1 VTENNFVN
9 ALIPFIEAKEVE
21 MVDKQVHSIL
31 FAGVGGQGILR
42 ASDIICEVIMDAGLD
57 VKKSEVHGMA
67 QRGGCVT
74 SHVRY
79 GSKVYSPLAEMGSI
93 QTLVSFE
100 KMEAL
105 RYLKF
110 LRKDAA
116 IIVNTEEIFPPAVNM
131 GDAPYPEDAIA
142 FLKDNYSNVIHFN
155 AAELAKKVGNIK
167 TANVVLL
174 GAVSNLMNIDQSIWE
189 NVIKKSFPEKLVK
202 MNLEAFQ
209 SGIAA

>member
-1 VTENNFVN
+1 MAIN
-9 ALIPFIEAKEVE
+9 EV
-21 MVDKQVHSIL
+21 KSIL

-42 ASDIICEVIMDAGLD
+42 ASDIICEVIMEAGLD

-79 GSKVYSPLAEMGSI
+79 GKKVYSPLAETGSI
-93 QTLVSFE
+93 QTLISFE

-110 LRKDAA
+110 IRKDAA
-116 IIVNTEEIFPPAVNM
+116 IIVNTEEIYPPAVNM
-131 GDAPYPEDAIA
+131 GDAPYPEDAIS
-142 FLKDNYSNVIHFN
+142 FLNKHYGKVVSFN
-155 AAELAKKVGNIK
+155 AADLAQKAGNIK

-174 GAVSNLMNIDQSIWE
+174 GALSNLMNIDQSIWQS
-189 NVIKKSFPEKLVK
+189 VIKKSFPEKLVK
-202 MNLEAFQ
+202 INLAAFQ
-209 SGIAA
+209 MGLDA

>member
-1 VTENNFVN
+1 MSDH
-9 ALIPFIEAKEVE
+9 EV
-21 MVDKQVHSIL
+21 KSIL

-42 ASDIICEVIMDAGLD
+42 ASDIICEVIMEAGLD

-79 GSKVYSPLAEMGSI
+79 GKKVYSPLAEPGSI

-105 RYLKF
+105 RYLKL
-110 LRKDAA
+110 LRKDAK
-116 IIVNTEEIFPPAVNM
+116 IIVNTEEIYPPAVNL
-131 GDAPYPEDAIA
+131 GDAPYPEDVIS
-142 FLKDNYSNVIHFN
+142 FLKKNYGKVISFD
-155 AAELAKKVGNIK
+155 AAQIAQKAGNIK

-174 GAVSNLMNIDQSIWE
+174 GAISNLMNIDQSIWQS
-189 NVIKKSFPEKLVK
+189 VIKKAFPEKLIK
-202 MNLEAFQ
+202 MNLDAFQ
-209 SGIAA
+209 MGIDA

>member
-1 VTENNFVN
+1 MRAGLQIRRNRFNKGKQSMTNSKVT
-9 ALIPFIEAKEVE
+9 
-21 MVDKQVHSIL
+21 SIL

-42 ASDIICEVIMDAGLD
+42 ASDILCMVMMEAGFD

-79 GSKVYSPLAEMGSI
+79 GEKVFSPLAETGSI

-110 LRKDAA
+110 LREDAS
-116 IIVNTEEIFPPAVNM
+116 IILNTEEIYPPAVNM
-131 GDAPYPEDAIA
+131 GDMPYPNDIIGFLENHYEKVIAIDAVSIA
-142 FLKDNYSNVIHFN
+142 QKSGN
-155 AAELAKKVGNIK
+155 AKA
-167 TANVVLL
+167 ANVVLL
-174 GAVSNLMNIDQSIWE
+174 GALSSLMDIHKSVWE
-189 NVIKKSFPEKLVK
+189 SVIRKSFPQKLVK
-202 MNLEAFQ
+202 LNLDAFQ
-209 SGIAA
+209 MGITA

>member
-1 VTENNFVN
+1 MADN
-9 ALIPFIEAKEVE
+9 EV
-21 MVDKQVHSIL
+21 KSIL

-42 ASDIICEVIMDAGLD
+42 ASDIICEVIMEAGLD

-79 GSKVYSPLAEMGSI
+79 GKKVYSPLAEPGTI
-93 QTLVSFE
+93 QTLISFE

-116 IIVNTEEIFPPAVNM
+116 IIVNTEEIYPPAVNM
-131 GDAPYPEDAIA
+131 GDAPYPADAVS
-142 FLKDNYSNVIHFN
+142 FLKEYYAKVIYFN
-155 AAELAKKVGNIK
+155 AAELAQKTGNIK

-174 GAVSNLMNIDQSIWE
+174 GAVSNLMNIDQSIWQS
-189 NVIKKSFPEKLVK
+189 VIKKSFPDKLVK
-202 MNLEAFQ
+202 MNLAAFQ
-209 SGIAA
+209 MGIDA